1 MNGTLEQ
8 LFCCSGG
15 QSSRSDDR
23 NWTDINRFINR
34 SSMIGLSSEIQLGEA
49 EVSERYSAE
58 EINGSWSSVGQ
69 VELQGAEKL
78 PPGIAI

>member
-1 MNGTLEQ
+1 ML
-8 LFCCSGG
+8 
-15 QSSRSDDR
+15 R
-23 NWTDINRFINR
+23 
-34 SSMIGLSSEIQLGEA
+34 LSWVIQLGEA

-78 PPGIAI
+78 PLGIAI